1 MHKITFQDLAVT
13 PWKNGAGTTRQIL
26 IHPADATL
34 DNFAFRV
41 SAADINALG
50 PFSNYAGIHR
60 SLAVLT
66 GQGLTLAMADG
77 ERVTFTPKHTIVD
90 FDGAAAPSTLAYA
103 EPILDIGVM
112 SRMGHYRHRFS
123 QHHYACQQTHHLSAR
138 HGLLLSLHPQ
148 PVTFRSQGL
157 TLVLAP
163 FDAVAFQH
171 DAHFQLACAQ
181 SKQAPLPFFVAQ
193 FEPFSDPAK

>member
-1 MHKITFQDLAVT
+1 MHIISFQDLAVT

-50 PFSNYAGIHR
+50 PFSSYAGINR

-77 ERVTFTPKHTIVD
+77 QSVVFTPKHTIVD
-90 FDGAAAPSTLAYA
+90 FDGGAAPSTLAYA

-112 SRMGHYRHRFS
+112 SRSHAYTHSFTRTNYATEQS
-123 QHHYACQQTHHLSAR
+123 HHEAAP
-138 HGLLLSLHPQ
+138 HGLLFSLCEQ
-148 PVTFRSQGL
+148 PITLHSGL
-157 TLVLAP
+157 ASDVLHP
-163 FDAVAFQH
+163 FDALAFTH
-171 DAHFQLACAQ
+171 DITFRLSRSSASQ
-181 SKQAPLPFFVAQ
+181 QAEPLPFLVAKFQ
-193 FEPFSDPAK
+193 PI